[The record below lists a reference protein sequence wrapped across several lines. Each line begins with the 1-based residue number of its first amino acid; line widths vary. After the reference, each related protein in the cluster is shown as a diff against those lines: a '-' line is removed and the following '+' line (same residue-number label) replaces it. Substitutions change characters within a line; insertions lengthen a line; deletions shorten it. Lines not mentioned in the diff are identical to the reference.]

1 MKRLNIAMIGSGFMG
16 KAHSLA
22 YSAMPLYFN
31 PAPALPVR
39 KVLADVTPEIAAAAA
54 ERLQF
59 EESSGDWREVV
70 SRDDIDVVDI
80 CTPNDSHAEI
90 AIAAAKAGKHIICEK
105 PLARDAAEAKRMLDA
120 VEAAGVTHMV
130 AYNYRH
136 TPAVEQAKRLV
147 DDGRLGEILTFR
159 GHYQQD
165 WSADPGTPL
174 SWRFSK
180 QASGSGTL
188 GDIGTHIIDM
198 GRYILGEISDVNALV
213 RTFVPERPKQT
224 GSFDKMGAGDHA
236 ASGERGP
243 VDVDDYIQTLLKFE
257 SGVIGSIESSR
268 NSWGRHN
275 WLGFEIQGT
284 RGTVIFDYQRMNELR
299 VMFADD
305 PADVA
310 GFRTIYSGPAHPY
323 GENLWPVPCLGL
335 GYTEIKLI
343 ECFNFFKAI
352 EEGRP
357 GNPSFRDGYEIARI
371 ADAILESGRTEAWTP
386 VRPNAATGQAK
397 RAERED
403 A

>member
-1 MKRLNIAMIGSGFMG
+1 MKKLNVAMIGSGFMG

-22 YSAMPLYFN
+22 YSAMPLHFH

-70 SRDDIDVVDI
+70 ARPDIDIVDI

-105 PLARDAAEAKRMLDA
+105 PLARDAAEAKSMLDA

-136 TPAVEQAKRLV
+136 TPAVVQAKKLV
-147 DDGRLGEILTFR
+147 DEGRLGSILTFR

-165 WSADPGTPL
+165 WSASPDTPL

-180 QASGSGTL
+180 QVSGSGTL

-198 GRYILGEISDVNALV
+198 GRYILGEIAEVNAIV
-213 RTFVPERPKQT
+213 RTFINERPRQT
-224 GSFDKMGAGDHA
+224 GGFDKMGAGSHA
-236 ASGERGP
+236 SAEKGR
-243 VDVDDYIQTLLKFE
+243 VDVDDYVQTLLKFD
-257 SGVIGSIESSR
+257 SGVVGSIEASR

-275 WLGFEIQGT
+275 WLGFEIQGSL
-284 RGTVIFDYQRMNELR
+284 GTVIFDYQRMNELR
-299 VMFADD
+299 VAFSD
-305 PADVA
+305 DVA
-310 GFRTIYSGPAHPY
+310 DSRGFRTIYSGPAHPY

-335 GYTEIKLI
+335 GYIEIKLI
-343 ECFNFFKAI
+343 ETYNFFKAI
-352 EEGRP
+352 DEGRP
-357 GNPSFRDGYEIARI
+357 GDPSFRDGYEIARI
-371 ADAILESGRTEAWTP
+371 ADAILESGRTESWIA
-386 VRPNAATGQAK
+386 VR
-397 RAERED
+397 
-403 A
+403 